1 MCVGIDCR
9 PLLSVPPPRVALPR
23 KPPSPTGTCQPCAL
37 PCHCPHTQAGTSGH
51 PPASPRAHTRNGC
64 FLKLLPQYAI
74 ATVFFNPRDCESVC
88 SLCYSLFLKKLFFV
102 FLILFFPSSLLLW
115 RYTWIS
121 TCPVAVYLFICLFV
135 YICLL
140 CLFDRIF
147 PPKQPGKRQHLF
159 LQ

>member
-9 PLLSVPPPRVALPR
+9 PLLSVPPPRVASPR

-102 FLILFFPSSLLLW
+102 FLILFFPLFPSSLALHMDQHLP
-115 RYTWIS
+115 
-121 TCPVAVYLFICLFV
+121 CCGLFV
-135 YICLL
+135 YLLVCL
-140 CLFDRIF
+140 
-147 PPKQPGKRQHLF
+147 HLF
-159 LQ
+159 ALFV